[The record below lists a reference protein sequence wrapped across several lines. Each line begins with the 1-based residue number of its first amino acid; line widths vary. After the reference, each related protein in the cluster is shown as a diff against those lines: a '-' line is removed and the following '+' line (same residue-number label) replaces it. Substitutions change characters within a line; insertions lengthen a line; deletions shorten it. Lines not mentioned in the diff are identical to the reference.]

1 MLQVVLQHD
10 DLSNRLC
17 VSNETEDLNLHVF
30 NMIAGRNKS
39 RTLSKYILSKCEC
52 KCDSVVICD
61 EIIEYTKSYSRKSI
75 PAKSASTKTIPT
87 RSTSTKT
94 F

>member
-61 EIIEYTKSYSRKSI
+61 GIIEYTK
-75 PAKSASTKTIPT
+75 TVVT
-87 RSTSTKT
+87 RCTSTFLLIT
-94 F
+94 IELLIAISI